1 MLKII
6 LRNGESIEKALK
18 RYKRK
23 QRSVKQLQQLRE
35 RKEYKKKSVLKREA
49 KKKAIYL
56 NKYQEENRK
65 D

>member
-1 MLKII
+1 MLKIV
-6 LRNGESIEKALK
+6 LRNGESIDKALK

-35 RKEYKKKSVLKREA
+35 RKEYKKKSLRLREA
-49 KKKAIYL
+49 KKKAIYR
-56 NKYQEENRK
+56 NKYLQENTL

>member
-23 QRSVKQLQQLRE
+23 QRNVKQLQQIRE
-35 RKEYKKKSVLKREA
+35 RKEYKKPSVLKREA
-49 KKKAIYL
+49 KKKAVYL
-56 NKYQEENRK
+56 NKYLEENSK

>member
-1 MLKII
+1 MLKIT
-6 LRNGESIEKALK
+6 LKEGESIEKALK

-23 QRSVKQLQQLRE
+23 QRNVKQLQQIRE
-35 RKEYKKKSVLKREA
+35 RKEYKKKSVRKREA

-56 NKYQEENRK
+56 NKYLEENSN